1 MKSAKF
7 ILPLLVC
14 AITFGFTTVLK
25 KDNWS
30 QLFNGK
36 DLTGWNTYLGPDLD
50 TKGKPINDKPIGLNN
65 DPRHVFSIVKENG
78 ENVIR
83 ISGEN
88 WGAIS
93 TNKEYENYHLQ
104 LQFKWGALSWGQK
117 KGKKKDSGL
126 LYHSVGKYGADYGAW
141 MRSQEFQ
148 IEETNCGDYWGV
160 AGGMADI
167 PVIKKS
173 DTAYVYSPQGT
184 LTTFSAG
191 SKQGRH
197 CIKNGDAENPTG
209 QWNTLDLYCH
219 GDTSIHVVNG
229 KVMMVLYHN
238 KQMDN
243 GQELTLTKGKIQI
256 QSEGAEVYY
265 KQIKVQP
272 IDRLPAEFLK

>member
-1 MKSAKF
+1 
-7 ILPLLVC
+7 
-14 AITFGFTTVLK
+14 
-25 KDNWS
+25 
-30 QLFNGK
+30 
-36 DLTGWNTYLGPDLD
+36 
-50 TKGKPINDKPIGLNN
+50 LNN
-65 DPRHVFSIVKENG
+65 DPRHVFIIVKDEG

-93 TNKEYENYHLQ
+93 TKKEYENYHLQ
-104 LQFKWGALSWGQK
+104 LQFKWGGLSWGQK

-148 IEETNCGDYWGV
+148 VEEGNCGDYWGV

-173 DTAYVYSPQGT
+173 ETDYVYDPKGA
-184 LTTFSAG
+184 LIMFKEG
-191 SKQGRH
+191 GKQGRH
-197 CIKNGDAENPTG
+197 CIKGADSENPSG
-209 QWNTLDLYCH
+209 QWNTADLYCH
-219 GDTSIHVVNG
+219 GDTSIHVING

-243 GQELTLTKGKIQI
+243 GQESPLTKGKIQI
-256 QSEGAEVYY
+256 QSEGAEIFYR
-265 KQIKVQP
+265 QIKIQP
-272 IDRLPAEFLK
+272 INRLPAEFVK